1 MRQMK
6 LNDLNLCNL
15 YSSPLNLWEQNIKFA
30 RNLISKCTINLQEI
44 VNLKQETIF
53 NTIFL
58 NYYENQ
64 ANFLQTVPI
73 AIRDAFDVNKV
84 SSRCFWVISFLD
96 QTNLFNTV
104 GWHREVA
111 VGETFL
117 LGWHS
122 FRSTILDKWK
132 NQRWRRRFSNEIS
145 REIQSDQIRSVSWTP
160 VLLWRRWIARRQQ
173 DQYSSADFGLWSLE
187 SHKHHISWKWS
198 VQHWL

>member
-1 MRQMK
+1 MK

-84 SSRCFWVISFLD
+84 SSRCF
-96 QTNLFNTV
+96 
-104 GWHREVA
+104 
-111 VGETFL
+111 
-117 LGWHS
+117 
-122 FRSTILDKWK
+122 
-132 NQRWRRRFSNEIS
+132 
-145 REIQSDQIRSVSWTP
+145 
-160 VLLWRRWIARRQQ
+160 
-173 DQYSSADFGLWSLE
+173 
-187 SHKHHISWKWS
+187 
-198 VQHWL
+198 